1 MYTMMKTVPGGA
13 MPGVLLRFFLHD
25 LLTLG
30 IINLFLSLVNLS
42 IIWSAFLSFPLSLSC
57 VHPSLFCVSRSGRG
71 SISLAPQLVSFS
83 VGTASRSMLFSS
95 ISLFVRH

>member
-30 IINLFLSLVNLS
+30 IINLFLSLVNLY
-42 IIWSAFLSFPLSLSC
+42 IISSAFLSFPLSRL
-57 VHPSLFCVSRSGRG
+57 HPSLFCVSRSGRG
-71 SISLAPQLVSFS
+71 SISLAPQLVSFC
-83 VGTASRSMLFSS
+83 VVTASRSMLFSICS
-95 ISLFVRH
+95 PLTGVPF

>member
-42 IIWSAFLSFPLSLSC
+42 IISSAFLSLFLFSRL
-57 VHPSLFCVSRSGRG
+57 HPSLFCVSRSGRG
-71 SISLAPQLVSFS
+71 SISLAPQLVSFC
-83 VGTASRSMLFSS
+83 VATASRSMRSS
-95 ISLFVRH
+95 CFVRH